1 MMTRTQ
7 SFEVVETFDMFEAFE
22 TFETFDSFET
32 FEAFVAFGAFETF
45 MAAETFGG
53 VIVPGARRIPRGART
68 GAFRRR
74 CGRDASGTVRTA
86 LSSVRWRRRPLRSRP
101 RRSSA
106 PRRNL
111 ARGPRTA

>member
-7 SFEVVETFDMFEAFE
+7 SFEVVETFDMFE
-22 TFETFDSFET
+22 TFD
-32 FEAFVAFGAFETF
+32 AFGAFETF

-74 CGRDASGTVRTA
+74 CGRDASGTVQTA
-86 LSSVRWRRRPLRSRP
+86 LSSVRWRRRPLLSRP